1 MIPFLCIVAI
11 LASTATFLCL
21 RLLVRRQE
29 KAVLARIM
37 EKSEPRQARRPKSD
51 RESLLGSESN
61 NRGPV
66 ARLLLDHLHLR
77 TSMERLVETAGLKW
91 GAVGIAHRCAAMFLA
106 TFAILYLITGTNH
119 VVQSAA
125 MAALVGAL
133 PVVYVQRKARLRIAQ
148 FEAQFPD
155 CLQFISRSMRAG
167 HAFSAALGLVQNEF
181 GPPLGPE
188 FRRVFEEQNLG
199 HSFDM
204 VLQRLAIR
212 MPSPDVRFFVS
223 AVLLHKRTGGN
234 LAELLDKL
242 GATMRERFKLRG
254 HVKTLSAQGL
264 MSGRVLSAIPALVA
278 GLMLLVNRDYI
289 LFFIRDPLGNKLLT
303 TCIVMQII
311 GYLIIKKLVRIEI

>member
-1 MIPFLCIVAI
+1 MIPFFCIVAI
-11 LASTATFLCL
+11 LASAATGVSLHLFVC
-21 RLLVRRQE
+21 RQR
-29 KAVLARIM
+29 KAAVARIAG
-37 EKSEPRQARRPKSD
+37 KHEPRQERRRRPE
-51 RESLLGSESN
+51 RESLIGTESDG
-61 NRGPV
+61 RGFV
-66 ARLLLDHLHLR
+66 AKLLLDRLHLR
-77 TSMERLVETAGLKW
+77 DSVEQMLETAGLKW
-91 GAVGIAHRCAAMFLA
+91 GAVGIAHRCAGMFLA
-106 TFAILYLITGTNH
+106 AFAILFLVTGRNH
-119 VVQSAA
+119 PMQS
-125 MAALVGAL
+125 GAIAVAVASL
-133 PVVYVQRKARLRIAQ
+133 PVLYVQRKARVRIAQ

-188 FRRVFEEQNLG
+188 FRRIFEELNLG
-199 HSFDM
+199 QSVDT
-204 VLQRLAIR
+204 VLQRLAMR
-212 MPSPDVRFFVS
+212 MPSADVRFFVS

-278 GLMLLVNRDYI
+278 ALMLVVNRDYI

-303 TCIVMQII
+303 ACIVMQVI
-311 GYLIIKKLVRIEI
+311 GYFIIKKLVRIEI